1 MNIITRVFFTHP
13 DTNQGTIVEV
23 PGKFQPSAGDRLRI
37 EYNENCEI
45 VLTFE
50 LLTRFHNH
58 PHLSTDGVL
67 TYFCNAD
74 KATFDGFNDDAS
86 DLFD

>member
-13 DTNQGTIVEV
+13 DTNQNTFVEV

-37 EYNENCEI
+37 EYGENGEI

-50 LLTRFHNH
+50 LLTRFHNY

-74 KATFDGFNDDAS
+74 KATFYGSKDGESNP
-86 DLFD
+86 FD